1 MSKTKVST
9 TIVSPNSVSTAKVSL
24 TKVSLTTATSI
35 TVANMVGTGVF
46 TSLGFQV
53 VDVHSG
59 FALLLLWAAG
69 GVFALCG
76 ALAYGELAAALPRS
90 GGEFHFLSAIFH
102 PALGFL
108 AGWVSLTV
116 GFAAPIALAAMAFG
130 QYLAR
135 VVPGLTP
142 LVASCVVVALVTL
155 AHLRDLKFSSS
166 FQNAFTLLKVGLVL
180 VFIVA
185 GVLTEQPTAIDFAP
199 QPGDLEVVLGSSFA
213 ISLLFVMFAYSGWN
227 AATYITGEVADPATN
242 VPRSLVIGTALVT
255 LLYVGLNWAF
265 LRITPIADLA
275 GQVEVGHI
283 VAEDVFGQVGG
294 RWMSTILCIA
304 LISTISAM
312 TWAGPR
318 VTQTMG
324 QDFAFFRA
332 FAATHR
338 DGSPRQA
345 ILLQTAI
352 VLLLLLTATFEVVL
366 VYIQF
371 TLVLSSFLAVLGV
384 FELRRKAPDL
394 PRPYRTWGYPV
405 TPLLFLALSVA
416 TMGHTLVTR
425 PWESLAGLAT
435 VAVGL
440 PIYWLSPRM
449 GADESSPKIK
459 PATSADVNGADET

>member
-1 MSKTKVST
+1 
-9 TIVSPNSVSTAKVSL
+9 
-24 TKVSLTTATSI
+24 
-35 TVANMVGTGVF
+35 MVGTGVF

-53 VDVHSG
+53 VDIHSG
-59 FALLLLWAAG
+59 FALLMLWIAG

-76 ALAYGELAAALPRS
+76 ALSYGELAAALPRS

-102 PALGFL
+102 PVLGFL

-130 QYLAR
+130 QYFAR
-135 VVPGLTP
+135 VVPGLP
-142 LVASCVVVALVTL
+142 ALGVSCAVVAVVTA
-155 AHLRDLKFSSS
+155 AHLRGLRFSSF
-166 FQNAFTLLKVGLVL
+166 FQNIFTLVKVGLVL
-180 VFIVA
+180 VFVVA
-185 GVLTEQPTAIDFAP
+185 AVFTERPAAIDFTP
-199 QPGDLEVVLGSSFA
+199 RPGDLDVVLGSPFA

-227 AATYITGEVADPATN
+227 ASTYITGEVADPARN
-242 VPRSLVIGTALVT
+242 VPRSLILGTSLVMV
-255 LLYVGLNWAF
+255 LYVALNWAF
-265 LRITPIADLA
+265 LAIAPIADLA
-275 GQVEVGHI
+275 GQVDVGHI
-283 VAEDVFGQVGG
+283 VAERVFGQVGG
-294 RWMSTILCIA
+294 RWMSMMLCIA

-324 QDFAFFRA
+324 QDFAFFRT
-332 FAATHR
+332 FAVTHR
-338 DGSPRQA
+338 GGSPRRA

-352 VLLLLLTATFEVVL
+352 VLVLLLTATFEVVL

-394 PRPYRTWGYPV
+394 PRPYKTWGYPA
-405 TPLLFLALSVA
+405 TPLLFLAISLA

-440 PIYWLSPRM
+440 PIYWLSPR
-449 GADESSPKIK
+449 GVTKGDH
-459 PATSADVNGADET
+459 PA